1 MKKVDKEHYSKFV
14 NLARENT
21 CNTVYPM
28 SIAEG
33 FQLGEI
39 YTDCVENPTFA
50 LFWHISGF
58 AYLTGRPDEES
69 LDAIYGLM
77 QNRDGANTRRFVLE
91 LKDEEMAAYF
101 QKKEDVERHPRYR
114 FQLREMR
121 ENSGISREGVEDEQ
135 DSFENILS
143 DGYEIREVDA
153 ELLSKI
159 SGYVVPSLFW
169 ESEEAFLEKGKGYC
183 IVYDGK
189 VVSVAFSAAVSSEQ
203 VDIGIET
210 VEGHRRKGLAA
221 IVAKKMVTY
230 VKSIHK
236 EPVWDCIAS
245 NMGSKSTAEKI
256 GFSIIGEHAFYKVEE

>member
-1 MKKVDKEHYSKFV
+1 MKKADKEQYSKFV
-14 NLARENT
+14 DLARENT

-33 FQLGEI
+33 IQLGEI

-58 AYLTGRPDEES
+58 AYLTGRPDEEN

-77 QNRDGANTRRFVLE
+77 QNRDGSNPRRFVLE

-101 QKKEDVERHPRYR
+101 QKKEDVMRHPRYR
-114 FQLREMR
+114 FQLREDSSVSG
-121 ENSGISREGVEDEQ
+121 ENGKDEQ

-159 SGYVVPSLFW
+159 SGYVVPSSFW
-169 ESEEAFLEKGKGYC
+169 ENEEAFLEKGKGYC

-210 VEGHRRKGLAA
+210 VESHRRKGLAA

-245 NMGSKSTAEKI
+245 NTGSKSTAEKI